1 MLTELK
7 IDPEFQNKIPPLTE
21 QEYQQLEE
29 NILADGEVYEPIC
42 VWNGTIVDGHNRW
55 KIIQAHQEIPYQIK
69 EMPFTDKWEAFD
81 WMYKKQLG
89 RRNLTDENK
98 SYLLG
103 KLYEARKKIVGAPK
117 GNTNAKKN
125 NVSAVD
131 TLKLKAHDRVSE
143 SIAKEL
149 GIGNGTVIR
158 ASQFARGID
167 AIKEISEEASDK
179 ILTGRTKVTKKS
191 VQEFKKLDEPQKT
204 EFIDSV
210 LSGEKPKQ
218 KPQGFT
224 KEARRDKKLL
234 DEVVSDMYSPEKK
247 EFTVEMLLGD
257 IEINGEDYV
266 NLLRNTLIER
276 STLLIGENR
285 SRVVEKIDEIINKIQ
300 KLKELIK

>member
-1 MLTELK
+1 MLTALK

-55 KIIQAHQEIPYQIK
+55 KIIQEHPEITYRIR
-69 EMPFTDKWEAFD
+69 EMPFADKWEAFD

-89 RRNLTDENK
+89 RRNLSDENK
-98 SYLLG
+98 TYLWG
-103 KLYEARKKIVGAPK
+103 KIYEARKQSHGNNAPRGANGK
-117 GNTNAKKN
+117 YLKRHNDDSENGK
-125 NVSAVD
+125 VSIQ
-131 TLKLKAHDRVSE
+131 
-143 SIAKEL
+143 IANEL
-149 GIGNGTVIR
+149 GIAQSTVER
-158 ASQFARGID
+158 AEKFSKGID
-167 AIKEISEEASDK
+167 FIKEISAEAADK
-179 ILTGRTKVTKKS
+179 ILAGGTKVTKKA
-191 VQEFKKLDEPQKT
+191 VREFRELDEPQKT